1 MTITNLNRTKI
12 NVSGS
17 FVIPTLYVKIS
28 SIIIHNLQV
37 HGRYD
42 DVWVGKFCQEIIVLL
57 KTKVKLSK
65 NYVFP
70 RRKGLDKSQSFSHD
84 EIEV

>member
-1 MTITNLNRTKI
+1 VNKI

-17 FVIPTLYVKIS
+17 FTIPTFYVIIF
-28 SIIIHNLQV
+28 SIIIHSLQV

-42 DVWVGKFCQEIIVLL
+42 DFWVGKFCQEINVLL
-57 KTKVKLSK
+57 KTKVMLSK
-65 NYVFP
+65 KYVFP
-70 RRKGLDKSQSFSHD
+70 RRKGLGKRQRFNHD